1 MNTSTTAYS
10 HSQVKKW
17 LQGPVCAVLIGL
29 SGALFAQE
37 MVAPDKPAMDKDS
50 GLKNECSTQL
60 IVDQA
65 QSGGG
70 CEVEKGDNYTKISA
84 ANRIVALLP
93 EKISNA
99 SRCQEVLETVK
110 AKCSTGDDQLT
121 PDERSVG
128 EQEGSDKPLQTLND

>member
-1 MNTSTTAYS
+1 MNTSTTTS
-10 HSQVKKW
+10 SVFQVKKW

-37 MVAPDKPAMDKDS
+37 MVAPDKPAMGKDS

-65 QSGGG
+65 RSGGG
-70 CEVEKGDNYTKISA
+70 CEVEKGDNYTKISV

-93 EKISNA
+93 EKITNA
-99 SRCQEVLETVK
+99 NRCQEVLDTVK

-121 PDERSVG
+121 REERSVG
-128 EQEGSDKPLQTLND
+128 AQDDLDKSPHTLNE